1 MKSRYI
7 AALIL
12 TVLLLVIARRTATRY
27 SEEIDTKVDGIT
39 INHKTT
45 TEYFIKDPNHPGAGP
60 VVTLK
65 SSETDRERAVVS
77 YSEKVGGPYSL
88 IEMTPE
94 NGVFSAH
101 LPPRAIGQKWFYQIN
116 VYKDNIK
123 LATIP
128 PDREQ
133 FIKFKGIVAPYI
145 IGPHILFMF
154 ATIFFGLMTVFTSID
169 LARGK
174 GDLRKSVFFLLLTLV
189 SSVLGGLAFGIEV
202 TRQTFGE
209 GWGGWPIGHDW
220 TDTKTEILILF
231 WLVTFFLSARGLFG
245 RKITISE
252 KAYSSLVI
260 ISFVVTFITFL
271 IPHSI

>member
-7 AALIL
+7 ASLVL
-12 TVLLLVIARRTATRY
+12 TVVLLAFARWTATNNS
-27 SEEIDTKVDGIT
+27 SEYRSDVDGIT
-39 INHKTT
+39 LSHKTT
-45 TEYFIKDPNHPGAGP
+45 TEYFIRDAKNPADGP

-65 SSETDRERAVVS
+65 SSETDRERAIVRYAEQVS
-77 YSEKVGGPYSL
+77 GPYTAV
-88 IEMTPE
+88 EMTPE
-94 NGVFSAH
+94 NGVFSAR
-101 LPPRAIGQKWFYQIN
+101 LPVLQIGKKWFYRID
-116 VYKDNIK
+116 VYKDNVR
-123 LATIP
+123 LATFP
-128 PDREQ
+128 PEKEQ

-154 ATIFFGLMTVFTSID
+154 ATIFFGLMTVFSSID

-174 GDLRKSVFFLLLTLV
+174 GNLRKSVFFLLLTLV

-209 GWGGWPIGHDW
+209 GWGGYPFGHDW

-245 RKITISE
+245 RKMAVSE
-252 KAYSSLVI
+252 KAYASLVI

>member
-7 AALIL
+7 ASLIL
-12 TVLLLVIARRTATRY
+12 TVVLLAFARWTATNNSREF
-27 SEEIDTKVDGIT
+27 SNDADGVASS
-39 INHKTT
+39 HKTT
-45 TEYFIKDPNHPGAGP
+45 TEYFIKDAKNPGDGP
-60 VVTLK
+60 LVTLK
-65 SSETDRERAVVS
+65 SSQTDRERAVVR
-77 YSEKVGGPYSL
+77 YSEKIGGPFRL
-88 IEMTPE
+88 LEMTPE
-94 NGVFSAH
+94 AGLFSAH
-101 LPPRAIGQKWFYQIN
+101 LPPRAIGQKWFYQIDL
-116 VYKDNIK
+116 YKDNIK
-123 LATIP
+123 LATFP
-128 PDREQ
+128 PEKEQ

-154 ATIFFGLMTVFTSID
+154 ATIFFGLMAVFTSID

-174 GDLRKSVFFLLLTLV
+174 GDLKKSVFFLLLTLV

-231 WLVTFFLSARGLFG
+231 WLVTFFLSAKGLFG
-245 RKITISE
+245 QKMAISRKTY
-252 KAYSSLVI
+252 ASLII

>member
-12 TVLLLVIARRTATRY
+12 TVLLLVIARRMSTRY
-27 SEEIDTKVDGIT
+27 AEEIDTKVDGVT
-39 INHKTT
+39 LNHKTT
-45 TEYFIKDPNHPGAGP
+45 TEYFIKDPDNPGVGP

-65 SSETDRERAVVS
+65 SSATDRERAVIR
-77 YSEKVGGPYSL
+77 YSEKVGGPYTAV
-88 IEMTPE
+88 EMTPV

-101 LPPRAIGQKWFYQIN
+101 LPPRAIGKKWFYQIDVYQDN
-116 VYKDNIK
+116 VK
-123 LATIP
+123 LASIP
-128 PDREQ
+128 SDREQ
-133 FIKFKGIVAPYI
+133 FVKFKGIVAPYI

-154 ATIFFGLMTVFTSID
+154 ATIFFGLMAVFTSID

-174 GDLRKSVFFLLLTLV
+174 GDLRKSVFFLLLTLL
-189 SSVLGGLAFGIEV
+189 SAVLGGLVFGIEV

-231 WLVTFFLSARGLFG
+231 WLVTFFLSAKGLFG
-245 RKITISE
+245 PKMVISK
-252 KAYSSLVI
+252 KAYAALAI